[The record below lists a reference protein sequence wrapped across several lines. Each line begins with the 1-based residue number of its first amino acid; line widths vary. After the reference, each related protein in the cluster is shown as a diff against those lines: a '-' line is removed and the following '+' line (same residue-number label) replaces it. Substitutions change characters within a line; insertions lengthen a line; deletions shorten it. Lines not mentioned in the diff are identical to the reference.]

1 MNELKTGLQ
10 IYEEEKKRQE
20 EQLKKVK
27 EKIEGK
33 TAMLFGEPMIGKSLF
48 ALTLSKLFDKSVLL
62 LIDRNYPQSFFSIN
76 TKLEIQQIDNPKQL
90 DFIVKKIPAS
100 NNQLVII
107 DSITSLSTFFL
118 QEAYFS
124 PRAVNAFN
132 NFTDKIIRQ
141 LASLTPHTTNLII
154 AHEKIKDFE
163 TGEVAPRVNKIILR
177 NIDIVLRM
185 FIEDGKRTIKVWQ
198 ERKLPSKVEWYF
210 GGE

>member
-1 MNELKTGLQ
+1 MNGELKSALE
-10 IYEEEKKRQE
+10 IYQEEKKKQE
-20 EQLKKVK
+20 EELKKIK
-27 EKIEGK
+27 ERIEGK
-33 TAMLFGEPMIGKSLF
+33 TAMLFGEPLIGKSLF

-90 DFIVKKIPAS
+90 DFIVKKIPAL

-132 NFTDKIIRQ
+132 NFTDKIIRH

-163 TGEVAPRVNKIILR
+163 TGEVAPRVNKIVLR
-177 NIDIVLRM
+177 NIDVVLRM
-185 FIEDGKRTIKVWQ
+185 FIENGKRTIKVWQ
-198 ERKLPSKVEWYF
+198 ERKLPTKVEWYF
-210 GGE
+210 GE

>member
-1 MNELKTGLQ
+1 MNGELKSALEMYQ
-10 IYEEEKKRQE
+10 EEKKKQE
-20 EQLKKVK
+20 EELKKIK
-27 EKIEGK
+27 QKIEGK
-33 TAMLFGEPMIGKSLF
+33 TVMLFGEPMIGKSLF
-48 ALTLSKLFDKSVLL
+48 ALTLSKLFDKSILL
-62 LIDRNYPQSFFSIN
+62 LIDRNYPKEFFAIN
-76 TKLEIQQIDNPKQL
+76 PKLEVQQIDNPKQM
-90 DFIVKKIPAS
+90 DFIVKKIPPS

-163 TGEVAPRVNKIILR
+163 TGEVAPRVNKIVLR

-185 FIEDGKRTIKVWQ
+185 FIEDGKRTIKIWQ

-210 GGE
+210 GE